1 MRVRPSGFFVPGR
14 RRLRPFRSFRSCR
27 SCRRL
32 RLSFLSFLSFRRP
45 RCLRR
50 SPKRA
55 SFRLLFI
62 VVKGLFHEKALHA
75 IYHECALMRVILL

>member
-14 RRLRPFRSFRSCR
+14 RRLRPFRSFHP
-27 SCRRL
+27 CRRL
-32 RLSFLSFLSFRRP
+32 RLSSLSFRRP

-50 SPKRA
+50 SPKQA

-62 VVKGLFHEKALHA
+62 VVKGLFHEKALLA
-75 IYHECALMRVILL
+75 IYHECALMRAILL